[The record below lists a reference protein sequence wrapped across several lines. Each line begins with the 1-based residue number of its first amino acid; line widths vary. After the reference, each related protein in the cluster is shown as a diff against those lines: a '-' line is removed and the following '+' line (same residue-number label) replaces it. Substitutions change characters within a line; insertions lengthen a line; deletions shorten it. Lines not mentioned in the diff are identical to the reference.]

1 MNFILK
7 LRSSAIATYAI
18 CGFANPSAVGTMIGT
33 LSALAPER
41 RPSITKVAFRAF
53 VSGCLVTLM
62 TASIA
67 GLLMTDEMIEG
78 TFPGNMNFTMTLAN
92 NITPF

>member
-1 MNFILK
+1 MGI
-7 LRSSAIATYAI
+7 
-18 CGFANPSAVGTMIGT
+18 MIGA
-33 LSALAPER
+33 LSALAPDK

-53 VSGCLVTLM
+53 VSGCFVSLL

-78 TFPGNMNFTMTLAN
+78 TGPRIL
-92 NITPF
+92 NITMSPNNSTML